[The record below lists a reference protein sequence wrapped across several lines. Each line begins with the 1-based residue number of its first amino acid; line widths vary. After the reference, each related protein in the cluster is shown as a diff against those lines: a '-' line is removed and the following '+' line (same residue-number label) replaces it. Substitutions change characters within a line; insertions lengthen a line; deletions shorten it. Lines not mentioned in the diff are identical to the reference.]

1 MQARSLPTASL
12 RPLFL
17 AFNAVVY
24 AVQIALWV
32 LTGLAQS
39 SSTHNLLRVASCGFL
54 AIVSICAAVG
64 FLVYGGRLFLM
75 LRRCAHRTNKAALS
89 LSIQLII
96 HVGGRTA
103 DQTDDRLNS
112 DDIPDCLMH
121 YTRLLLAFLV
131 IEKTNPHGEGLR
143 MLECGVGRLLCG
155 DYSCLS

>member
-32 LTGLAQS
+32 LTGLATS

-54 AIVSICAAVG
+54 AVVSICAAVG

-75 LRRCAHRTNKAALS
+75 LRRCA
-89 LSIQLII
+89 
-96 HVGGRTA
+96 
-103 DQTDDRLNS
+103 LNYIR
-112 DDIPDCLMH
+112 DYMAFATEFFLGCMPAIPTGYYQMI
-121 YTRLLLAFLV
+121 V
-131 IEKTNPHGEGLR
+131 
-143 MLECGVGRLLCG
+143 
-155 DYSCLS
+155 